1 MKPIRIAQIGI
12 SKYSHGTNIM
22 NSIRKLTDIFEFV
35 GYVPVEDEK
44 EKFAET
50 LKTME
55 PYKELT
61 LEEVLSDPTITAVTV
76 EPEEVHLCKYAT
88 LAAKAG
94 KHIHME
100 KPGGTNLAEFEQ
112 LISTAKE
119 QNIVLHIGYMYRY
132 NPYVSQLMQ
141 DIRSGKL
148 GEIICVEAQ
157 MNCIHPVHTRQFLSA
172 FPGGMMFFLGCHL
185 IDLIL
190 QIQGAPKRI
199 IPLNKSTGIAGVDSQ
214 DFGMVVFEYE
224 NGVSFAKTSAMEL
237 GGFARRQL
245 VVTGTKGT
253 VELKPFE
260 IYVEGGVI
268 SELKT
273 GRTTYTGES
282 WGDFGEYVV
291 SDVYD
296 RYDPMM
302 TAFAAMVRGEKKNPY
317 TLDYELS
324 LYKTILTCC
333 GGN

>member
-1 MKPIRIAQIGI
+1 MKPIKIAQIGI

-22 NSIRKLTDIFEFV
+22 NSIRKLTDIFDFV

-44 EKFAET
+44 EKFRET

-55 PYKELT
+55 PYRELT
-61 LEEVLSDPTITAVTV
+61 LEEVLSDPEITAVTV
-76 EPEEVHLCKYAT
+76 EPEEIHLCKYAT
-88 LAAKAG
+88 MAARAG

-100 KPGGTNLAEFEQ
+100 KPGGTDLKEFEE
-112 LISTAKE
+112 LIRTARE
-119 QNIVLHIGYMYRY
+119 QNVVLHIGYMYRY
-132 NPYVSQLMQ
+132 NPYVMELMESV
-141 DIRSGKL
+141 RSGKL
-148 GEIICVEAQ
+148 GQIISVEAQ
-157 MNCIHPVHTRQFLSA
+157 MNCIHPVHTRKFLKN

-190 QIQGAPKRI
+190 QIQGSPKRI
-199 IPLNKSTGIAGVDSQ
+199 IPLNKSTGIDGVDSE
-214 DFGMVVFEYE
+214 DFGMAVLEYE
-224 NGVSFAKTSAMEL
+224 KGVSFAKTSAMEL

-260 IYVEGGVI
+260 IYYEGGVI

-282 WGDFGEYVV
+282 WGDAGERVI
-291 SDVYD
+291 SDVFD

-317 TLDYELS
+317 TLDYELT
-324 LYKTILTCC
+324 LYKTILACC
-333 GGN
+333 GGK

>member
-1 MKPIRIAQIGI
+1 MNRIKIAQIGI

-22 NSIRKLTDIFEFV
+22 NSIRKLTDIFDFV

-44 EKFAET
+44 EKFRET

-55 PYKELT
+55 PYRELT
-61 LEEVLSDPTITAVTV
+61 LEEVLSDPEITAVTV

-88 LAAKAG
+88 MAAKAG

-100 KPGGTNLAEFEQ
+100 KPGGTDLAEFEE
-112 LISTAKE
+112 LIRTAKE
-119 QNIVLHIGYMYRY
+119 QGIILHIGYMYRY
-132 NPYVSQLMQ
+132 NPFVKELM
-141 DIRSGKL
+141 DDVRSGKQ
-148 GEIICVEAQ
+148 GQVISVEAQ
-157 MNCIHPVHTRQFLSA
+157 MNCIHPVHTRKFLKS

-190 QIQGAPKRI
+190 QIQGMPKRI
-199 IPLNKSTGIAGVDSQ
+199 IPLNKSTGIDGVDSE
-214 DFGMVVFEYE
+214 DFGMAVLEYE

-237 GGFARRQL
+237 GGFARRHR

-253 VELKPFE
+253 VELKPLE
-260 IYVEGGVI
+260 IYVPGGII

-273 GRTTYTGES
+273 GRTTYTGEA
-282 WGDFGEYVV
+282 WGDAGERVI

-302 TAFAAMVRGEKKNPY
+302 TAFAAMVRGEKQNPY
-317 TLDYELS
+317 TLDYELA
-324 LYKTILTCC
+324 LYKTILACC
-333 GGN
+333 GGK

>member
-1 MKPIRIAQIGI
+1 MKPIKIAQIGI

-22 NSIRKLTDIFEFV
+22 NSIRKLTDIFDFV

-44 EKFAET
+44 EKFRET

-55 PYKELT
+55 PYRELT

-76 EPEEVHLCKYAT
+76 EPEEVYLCKYAT
-88 LAAKAG
+88 MAAKAG

-100 KPGGTNLAEFEQ
+100 KPGGTDLKEFEE
-112 LISTAKE
+112 LIRTAKE
-119 QNIVLHIGYMYRY
+119 QGIILHIGYMYRY
-132 NPYVSQLMQ
+132 NPYVMELME

-148 GEIICVEAQ
+148 GQIICVEAQ
-157 MNCIHPVHTRQFLSA
+157 MNCIHPVHTRTFLKS

-190 QIQGAPKRI
+190 QIQGSPKRI
-199 IPLNKSTGIAGVDSQ
+199 IPLNKSTGIDGVDSE
-214 DFGMVVFEYE
+214 DFGMAVLEYE

-260 IYVEGGVI
+260 IYHEGGAI

-273 GRTTYTGES
+273 GRTIYTGES
-282 WGDFGEYVV
+282 WGDAGSRTV
-291 SDVYD
+291 SDVFD

-317 TLDYELS
+317 TLDYELD
-324 LYKTILTCC
+324 LYKTILACC